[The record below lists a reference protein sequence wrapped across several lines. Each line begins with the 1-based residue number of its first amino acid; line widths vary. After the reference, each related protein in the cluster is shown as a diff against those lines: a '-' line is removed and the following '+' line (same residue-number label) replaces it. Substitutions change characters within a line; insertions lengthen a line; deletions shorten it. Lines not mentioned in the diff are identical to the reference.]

1 MRLRKA
7 VNIAVIAAT
16 ACYPA
21 AVWWALRNGL
31 GGTVLWIAA
40 GLILLRLILNGFRR
54 NPILVFL
61 LLAMT
66 AAAAA
71 FSLSGEALLAK
82 LYPVFA
88 GCALLAVFGYSLTT
102 EKCIVQ
108 RFAEV
113 SVPPEE
119 RSEFFRLYC
128 RRVTWAWCIFYVL
141 NGSVALSTCV
151 MSDTV
156 WALWNGFISYIMM
169 GFMFAGE
176 FAIRI
181 YLKRKKR
188 F

>member
-82 LYPVFA
+82 LYPCSRA
-88 GCALLAVFGYSLTT
+88 
-102 EKCIVQ
+102 
-108 RFAEV
+108 
-113 SVPPEE
+113 
-119 RSEFFRLYC
+119 
-128 RRVTWAWCIFYVL
+128 
-141 NGSVALSTCV
+141 ALSSRYSGTR
-151 MSDTV
+151 SPRRS
-156 WALWNGFISYIMM
+156 A
-169 GFMFAGE
+169 
-176 FAIRI
+176 
-181 YLKRKKR
+181 
-188 F
+188 